1 MRLFILAGMILFS
14 LSNPAFALTNPSSN
28 SPNSLLR
35 GTFSPPWQGGV
46 RGGSTL
52 LSQTAHRLTTVTIYT
67 ANPQCQSLIPQRVRV
82 PGDQP
87 ITAAVGQVIMRVRI
101 PGFKLAGYSVNF
113 KRDRGE
119 VTVDFRRASGSKR
132 FVSFSSC
139 EQFILFGSLRQTLTR
154 NTQWGVK
161 TVRFTELGQEIRL

>member
-1 MRLFILAGMILFS
+1 MRFPVTVGIILLS
-14 LSNPAFALTNPSSN
+14 LSNPALALNHSN
-28 SPNSLLR
+28 SYIA
-35 GTFSPPWQGGV
+35 
-46 RGGSTL
+46 
-52 LSQTAHRLTTVTIYT
+52 QTAQRLTTVTIYT

-82 PGDQP
+82 PADRP
-87 ITAAVGQVIMRVRI
+87 INAAVGQVIMRVRI

-119 VTVDFRRASGSKR
+119 VTVDFRLAQGSKR

-154 NTQWGVK
+154 NTQWRVK
-161 TVRFTELGQEIRL
+161 TVRFTELGREIRL